1 MATSMLRQLFTAQ
14 PDLAQAAVAFLL
26 LLLAVT
32 VGYLIL
38 SWRDQW
44 SGLPKIGSRIEFL
57 WVLTAVFWASILISP
72 KLLILYIA
80 FIAFLAF
87 KEFLSITPTRRADRR
102 VLFCA
107 YWVIPIQFF
116 FIWRGWRE
124 AFNVFAPIVVFLVLP
139 MIMVVVG
146 ETRGFLRAWS
156 ALGWGIITTV
166 FSLGYLAYL
175 LVLPLPAASPASGSG
190 LFLFLVGLA
199 QLNHA
204 AQYYFGKRFADPRLS
219 LKVSTTRN
227 WASLVGSMVVTA
239 PVAMLIGPKLV
250 YFGPL
255 VNLAL
260 GLLISVGG
268 FIGYIILSAIK
279 SDLQLKDRGSMTPGS
294 GGVLNRIDAFVYT
307 APLYF
312 YIIAYLMRE
321 LP

>member
-1 MATSMLRQLFTAQ
+1 MLMLSQLFTTQ
-14 PDLAQAAVAFLL
+14 PELAMTAVAFLL
-26 LLLAVT
+26 SLLAIT
-32 VGYLIL
+32 VGYVLL
-38 SWRDQW
+38 SWRGQW
-44 SGLPKIGSRIEFL
+44 PGLPKIGSRIEFL
-57 WVLTAVFWASILISP
+57 WVLTTVFWVAMLINP

-116 FIWRGWRE
+116 CIWRGWRE
-124 AFNVFAPIVVFLVLP
+124 AFNLFTPVVVFLVLP
-139 MIMVVVG
+139 MIMVIVG

-156 ALGWGIITTV
+156 TLGWGIITTV
-166 FSLGYLAYL
+166 FTLGYLAYL
-175 LVLPLPAASPASGSG
+175 VVLPLPASSSITGSG

-227 WASLVGSMVVTA
+227 WASLVGSLLVTA
-239 PVAMLIGPKLV
+239 PVAMLIGPRLLH
-250 YFGPL
+250 FSTPA
-255 VNLAL
+255 NLML
-260 GLLISVGG
+260 GMLISVGG
-268 FIGYIILSAIK
+268 FVGYIIISAIK
-279 SDLQLKDRGSMTPGS
+279 GDLQLKDRGSMTPGS

-312 YIIAYLMRE
+312 YIVSYLIQRQ
-321 LP
+321 P

>member
-1 MATSMLRQLFTAQ
+1 MT
-14 PDLAQAAVAFLL
+14 AVAFLL
-26 LLLAVT
+26 LLLFVT
-32 VGYLIL
+32 IGYVIL
-38 SWRDQW
+38 SWCGQW
-44 SGLPKIGSRIEFL
+44 PGLPKIGSRIEFL
-57 WVLTAVFWASILISP
+57 WVLTTVFWAAILINP
-72 KLLILYIA
+72 KLLVLYIA

-116 FIWRGWRE
+116 CIWRGWRE
-124 AFNVFAPIVVFLVLP
+124 AFIIFVPVVVFLILP
-139 MIMVVVG
+139 MIMVIVG

-156 ALGWGIITTV
+156 TLGWGIITTV
-166 FSLGYLAYL
+166 FSLGFLAYL
-175 LVLPLPAASPASGSG
+175 LVLPLPTASPASGSG

-227 WASLVGSMVVTA
+227 WASLVGSLLVTA
-239 PVAMLIGPKLV
+239 PVAILIGPRLL
-250 YFGPL
+250 YFSAP
-255 VNLAL
+255 VNLLL
-260 GLLISVGG
+260 GVLISVGG
-268 FIGYIILSAIK
+268 FIGYIIISAIK
-279 SDLQLKDRGSMTPGS
+279 GDLQLKDRGSMTPGS

-312 YIIAYLMRE
+312 YIVSFLLQMQ
-321 LP
+321 P